1 MKPQL
6 FLFDIDK
13 YIRKFQHREGKHKK
27 LSIIKQ
33 TLDTIGREEK
43 KNNKRNHN
51 SLRNSLISRVPS
63 PFQNV
68 SLSFLKEFKD
78 PLGRLPSKFLQVYHL
93 VTFLHKSSR
102 PLSKH

>member
-1 MKPQL
+1 M
-6 FLFDIDK
+6 
-13 YIRKFQHREGKHKK
+13 
-27 LSIIKQ
+27 IKQ

-43 KNNKRNHN
+43 EKKNTKTQKHKRNHN

-93 VTFLHKSSR
+93 VMFSHKSCH